1 MGQILRFTPHYPS
14 SSRRYDAGTPLFCRQ
29 SEAGRRAGH
38 AAPRFPPPP
47 YCPSQGADPSHPDP
61 ISVGSE
67 DSLNGKDGFPSVVPG
82 SPPEARGV
90 RGPLS
95 WSGTSDDDAADAR
108 GGSSHPRSADR
119 PAQRDWASP
128 SDDADDDD
136 AGVLAAVASRAVEA
150 AVAPLAASAPVP
162 RATARDAAA
171 AAAAAKAA
179 AGPTPEERE
188 ADARAKRE
196 EYARR
201 QREERRV
208 KVPEGWGGV
217 LGHGTPGRRGASAR
231 AVGCCRPP
239 PSLLPLAILLPREK
253 REFERIERAEYGE
266 DADLMR
272 LPVMR
277 RAAELARQ
285 LRRRAAKAA
294 ASAAARRR
302 AAVVAVGKETEENGA
317 GTTAGP
323 AGGSCSGDVDA
334 DIVEGGLNLARLG
347 DDDDEDDAPPPG
359 TTADGGDSGSGDPAL
374 APLPPPRPDD
384 AVGDAD
390 GVVHLRDARRA
401 CGEGS
406 RAWSLKPYQAR

>member
-1 MGQILRFTPHYPS
+1 MHGPS
-14 SSRRYDAGTPLFCRQ
+14 ARSMLVGK
-29 SEAGRRAGH
+29 GRRGESKCLRAGGGSWGTGRPGGGALAREPS
-38 AAPRFPPPP
+38 AAADPPPP
-47 YCPSQGADPSHPDP
+47 SSPSQY
-61 ISVGSE
+61 
-67 DSLNGKDGFPSVVPG
+67 FF
-82 SPPEARGV
+82 
-90 RGPLS
+90 
-95 WSGTSDDDAADAR
+95 
-108 GGSSHPRSADR
+108 
-119 PAQRDWASP
+119 
-128 SDDADDDD
+128 
-136 AGVLAAVASRAVEA
+136 
-150 AVAPLAASAPVP
+150 
-162 RATARDAAA
+162 
-171 AAAAAKAA
+171 
-179 AGPTPEERE
+179 
-188 ADARAKRE
+188 
-196 EYARR
+196 
-201 QREERRV
+201 
-208 KVPEGWGGV
+208 
-217 LGHGTPGRRGASAR
+217 
-231 AVGCCRPP
+231 
-239 PSLLPLAILLPREK
+239 PREK